1 MYKNATVAD
10 PIAKYTILDYGFELI
25 DAMYMLNGLAVCK
38 FLKAH
43 KMTAVQSWN
52 IKTMN
57 VLKRNMKLQTM
68 KEEKM
73 EIVIVMMVMMIRM
86 IKTDGHHAPP
96 VTVT

>member
-10 PIAKYTILDYGFELI
+10 SIAKYTILDYGFELI

-38 FLKAH
+38 FLKVH

-57 VLKRNMKLQTM
+57 VLKRNMKLHTM

-86 IKTDGHHAPP
+86 IKTDGHHAPT

>member
-10 PIAKYTILDYGFELI
+10 SIAKYTILDYGFELI

-38 FLKAH
+38 FLKVH

-86 IKTDGHHAPP
+86 IKTDGHHAPT

>member
-10 PIAKYTILDYGFELI
+10 SIAKYTILDYGFELI

-38 FLKAH
+38 FLKVH

>member
-10 PIAKYTILDYGFELI
+10 SIAKYTILDYGFELI

-38 FLKAH
+38 FLKVH

-57 VLKRNMKLQTM
+57 VLKRNMKLHTM

-96 VTVT
+96 VTMT

>member
-38 FLKAH
+38 FLKVH

-57 VLKRNMKLQTM
+57 VLKRNMKLHTM

-96 VTVT
+96 VTMT

>member
-38 FLKAH
+38 FLKVH

-57 VLKRNMKLQTM
+57 VLKRNMKLHTM

-86 IKTDGHHAPP
+86 IKTDGHHAPT